1 MVIPRKTGVIGSR
14 IFSLREFYSMKKARF
29 TDTSGL
35 GMITALSL
43 LEQGLR
49 HLTLPIAYVRADG
62 FFENKS

>member
-1 MVIPRKTGVIGSR
+1 
-14 IFSLREFYSMKKARF
+14 MKKARF